1 MEKKYEMPR
10 DAREYMEKIAARIH
24 DEKIKAL
31 FRNCYASPLETT
43 IDRRA
48 DGSVFLYTGDIPA
61 MWNRDSTQQL
71 TPYLRLTAESEEMR
85 KLVRGALTSQLEMIG
100 RDSYANSF
108 NDAPVGHHYA
118 ETDVPRCGDWT
129 WEQKY

>member
-10 DAREYMEKIAARIH
+10 DAREYMEKLAARIR
-24 DEKIKAL
+24 DEKVRTL
-31 FRNCYASPLETT
+31 FRTCYSGPLETT

-71 TPYLRLTAESEEMR
+71 MPYLPLTAESEE
-85 KLVRGALTSQLEMIG
+85 LSLI
-100 RDSYANSF
+100 
-108 NDAPVGHHYA
+108 HI
-118 ETDVPRCGDWT
+118 
-129 WEQKY
+129 

>member
-10 DAREYMEKIAARIH
+10 DAREYMEKLAARIR
-24 DEKIKAL
+24 DEKVRKL
-31 FRNCYASPLETT
+31 FCNCYASPLETT

-71 TPYLRLTAESEEMR
+71 TPYLRLTAESAEMR
-85 KLVRGALTSQLEMIG
+85 GLVRGALTSQL
-100 RDSYANSF
+100 
-108 NDAPVGHHYA
+108 
-118 ETDVPRCGDWT
+118 
-129 WEQKY
+129 